1 MLISSEPMFATLEQ
15 MISSAAEGVRP
26 PERLTVSQA
35 AAKYRHLENKG
46 AYVGQWNNDI
56 TPYLVEPMDELT
68 SRALT
73 GEVFVGPA
81 QCGKTDMFL
90 NWQTYTVICDPADMM
105 LIEKAQATARDFS
118 IRRVD
123 RLHRHS
129 PEVGKRLI
137 TRRDADNTYDK
148 QYASGML
155 LNLSWPTIN
164 ELSGRPIPRLWL
176 TDYDRMSE
184 DIDDEGSPFDL
195 ARKRATT
202 FRSYGMTVAESSPGY
217 EITDPKWQRKTL
229 HEAPPTRG
237 VLSLYNRGD
246 RRRWYWRCI
255 ACKASFEPDF
265 TLFSYPA
272 SEDQMEAAEQVVL
285 PCPHCG
291 QIYTQNPE
299 TDSPG
304 RMEMNLGGK
313 WIKDG
318 MLWTPEGAIVGTPF
332 RSDIGSFWLK
342 GPAAA
347 LVDWKTLVIN
357 YLKAEKEYED
367 TGSEMALK
375 TTVNVDQ
382 ALPYLPKAEANLRVP
397 EELRSRSRE
406 LGQKVVPYGTRFT
419 IATVDVQKNRFVVQ
433 VHGIG
438 EGTDVWIIDRFEI
451 KMSRRRDPEQVDGF
465 FWINPGAYP
474 EDWKVLVD
482 EVIKKSYPLADGSGR
497 RMSMRMTLCDSGGRA
512 GVTPNAY
519 NFYRWLRR
527 GDGDDADLKVDD
539 DSDYGWEPGLAGK
552 FLLLKGDPNE
562 NAPRVKINYPD
573 SQRKDRHAGAR
584 GEIPVVMI
592 NTDMLKD
599 ALNTRL
605 DRLDPLGGR
614 VNFPNWLGPNFY
626 AELCV
631 EIKDIKKG
639 WINPKGYRNE
649 SWDLLV
655 YLLAALQ
662 LPMIAAD
669 YVNWADPQQK
679 WAMDWD
685 SNDLVFD
692 PAVVNKPFENTRK
705 RANSLAD
712 LANDLA

>member
-1 MLISSEPMFATLEQ
+1 MFVTLEQ
-15 MISSAAEGVRP
+15 MIASAAEGVRP
-26 PERLTVSQA
+26 PERLTVSEA

-46 AYVGQWNNDI
+46 AYVGKWDNDM
-56 TPYLVEPMDELT
+56 TPYLVEPMDELA
-68 SRALT
+68 SRLLT

-129 PEVGKRLI
+129 PEVGARLI
-137 TRRDADNTYDK
+137 SRRDADNTYDK

-176 TDYDRMSE
+176 TDYDRMPE

-246 RRRWYWRCI
+246 RRRWYWRCVS
-255 ACKASFEPDF
+255 CKASFEPDF
-265 TLFSYPA
+265 SLFSYPSSA
-272 SEDQMEAAEQVVL
+272 DMMEAAEQVVL

-291 QIYTQNPE
+291 QVYTQNPE

-304 RMEMNLGGK
+304 RREMNIGGK

-318 MLWTPEGAIVGTPF
+318 MIWTPEGEIVGTPF

-357 YLKAEKEYED
+357 YLKAEQEYED

-397 EELRSRSRE
+397 EELKSRAKE
-406 LGQKVVPYGTRFT
+406 LGQKVVPYGVRFML
-419 IATVDVQKNRFVVQ
+419 ATVDVQKNRFVVQ

-438 EGTDVWIIDRFEI
+438 EGTDVWVIDRFEI
-451 KMSRRRDPEQVDGF
+451 KRSRRRDPDQPDGY

-474 EDWKVLVD
+474 EDWKLLVP
-482 EVIKKSYPLADGSGR
+482 EVIKKTYPLADGSGR
-497 RMSMRMTLCDSGGRA
+497 QMSIKMTLCDSGGRA

-527 GDGDDADLKVDD
+527 GDGDEADLVVDD
-539 DSDYGWEPGLAGK
+539 DETYGWEPSLAGK

-562 NAPRVKINYPD
+562 NAPRVKISYPD

-614 VNFPNWLGPNFY
+614 INFPNWLGPNFY

-649 SWDLLV
+649 SWDLFV
-655 YLLAALQ
+655 YLLATLQ

-669 YVNWADPQQK
+669 YINWAAPQQK

-685 SNDLVFD
+685 ANDLVFD
-692 PAVVNKPFENTRK
+692 PATANKPFENTRK
-705 RANSLAD
+705 RVNSLRDLAAD
-712 LANDLA
+712 LA